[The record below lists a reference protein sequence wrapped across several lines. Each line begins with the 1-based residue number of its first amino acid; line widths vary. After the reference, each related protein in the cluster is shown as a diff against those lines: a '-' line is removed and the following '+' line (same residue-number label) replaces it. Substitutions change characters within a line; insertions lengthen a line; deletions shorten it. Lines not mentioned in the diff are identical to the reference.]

1 MLLVGTGKEIILDEM
16 PLQLTAYTSGQ
27 ELTGSPSNFAT
38 CVVPHFEYINQLV
51 SKFFKRKDV
60 GINVDRYE

>member
-1 MLLVGTGKEIILDEM
+1 MSCLCNS
-16 PLQLTAYTSGQ
+16 AYTSGQ
-27 ELTGSPSNFAT
+27 ELTGSPSNFAP

-51 SKFFKRKDV
+51 SKFFKFKIKDV